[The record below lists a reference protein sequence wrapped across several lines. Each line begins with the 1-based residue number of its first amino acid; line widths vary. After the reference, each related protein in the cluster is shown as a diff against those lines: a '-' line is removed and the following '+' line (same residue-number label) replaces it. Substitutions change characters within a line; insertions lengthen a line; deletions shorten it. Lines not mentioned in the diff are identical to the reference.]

1 MFQVL
6 MGIGFIQG
14 TAQEF
19 LSNLYQGVEL
29 AEITDH
35 TDWTGWVGEGSQHSN
50 QRENAEPKPK
60 VFERQRKI
68 VYKMFEL
75 FYIQNRVM
83 WGS

>member
-6 MGIGFIQG
+6 MGIGFIQR

-35 TDWTGWVGEGSQHSN
+35 TD
-50 QRENAEPKPK
+50 
-60 VFERQRKI
+60 
-68 VYKMFEL
+68 
-75 FYIQNRVM
+75 
-83 WGS
+83 